1 MRVDAPSR
9 ESFNE
14 AMLSLNSAQ
23 FVEIRLIYKNMRPQ
37 TQTQKI
43 SLRLTPLLQICAQK
57 KPQRVSLYTFRQ
69 SLSDQGVGQLTQQMT
84 VKGAACQKVAEL
96 SIASRSGNDQA

>member
-57 KPQRVSLYTFRQ
+57 K
-69 SLSDQGVGQLTQQMT
+69 
-84 VKGAACQKVAEL
+84 AAK
-96 SIASRSGNDQA
+96 SIAVHFPAVLVRPGRGTTHTTNDGERGGMPEGCGTLDSLKVWK

>member
-1 MRVDAPSR
+1 MDAASR

-14 AMLSLNSAQ
+14 AMLSLNSEQ

-57 KPQRVSLYTFRQ
+57 AAKSIAVHFPAVLVRP
-69 SLSDQGVGQLTQQMT
+69 GVGQLTQQMT
-84 VKGAACQKVAEL
+84 VKGAACKKVADV

>member
-57 KPQRVSLYTFRQ
+57 SRKEYRCT
-69 SLSDQGVGQLTQQMT
+69 LSGSPCPTRAWDNSHN
-84 VKGAACQKVAEL
+84 K
-96 SIASRSGNDQA
+96 

>member
-1 MRVDAPSR
+1 MDAASR

-14 AMLSLNSAQ
+14 AMLSLNSEQ

-57 KPQRVSLYTFRQ
+57 SRKEYRCTLSAVLVRPGRGTTHTTNDGERGGMQEGCGTLDSL
-69 SLSDQGVGQLTQQMT
+69 
-84 VKGAACQKVAEL
+84 KVWK
-96 SIASRSGNDQA
+96 